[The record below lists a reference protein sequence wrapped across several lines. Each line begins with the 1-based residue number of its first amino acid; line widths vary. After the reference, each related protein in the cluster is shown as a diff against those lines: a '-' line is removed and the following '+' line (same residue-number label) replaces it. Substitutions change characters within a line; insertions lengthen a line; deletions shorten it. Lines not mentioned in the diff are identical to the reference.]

1 MTNPI
6 EIIQEDR
13 DAAAEQ
19 VMRGPFEGRY
29 LAAQILRGE
38 SDRHALVQ
46 AFALHRTRS
55 SAPLVEAG
63 QAILDRMSSTYRAR
77 NNRQVSIQGEDGEM
91 CWIVHSDDIE
101 GLRAALAKVR
111 RP

>member
-1 MTNPI
+1 M
-6 EIIQEDR
+6 
-13 DAAAEQ
+13 DAGYISPAGVIAH
-19 VMRGPFEGRY
+19 VRAGR
-29 LAAQILRGE
+29 
-38 SDRHALVQ
+38 SDNNAFVQ